1 MLEANGIAFSSES
14 LEILGIQERDLLS
27 SQTLIEESHRR
38 CRKYGVDPGQT
49 RLEQRLPAD
58 VLRQTMQNYAALS
71 SYARILFS
79 DLHQSIQTPDTL
91 FVLTS
96 LSGHIVSLYSSPQMR
111 ERASRYCG
119 LEPGVALTEE
129 SSGTTALS
137 ISLHQRRPAALR
149 ADQHYCSLFHQC
161 YSVAALVDGRDGVSS
176 AGVALFSHVEGRLGE
191 KIALVRCI
199 ARELSRFCQESFA
212 SAGAAW
218 SVPAM
223 PAPAQLG
230 ENVKLTN
237 RQKRVLLL
245 FAEGRSYKQ
254 IARDLGVASVK
265 TVEEHLDA
273 VRNKFSVSTRR
284 QCIHRAAELGLLGAC
299 RFSDQA

>member
-14 LEILGIQERDLLS
+14 QEVLSVHERDLLS
-27 SQTLIEESHRR
+27 NEVLIEDSHRR
-38 CRKYGVDPGQT
+38 CHRLGVDPEQP
-49 RLEQRLPAD
+49 RLEDRLPID
-58 VLRQTMQNYAALS
+58 ELRRTMQAHAGLS
-71 SYARILFS
+71 SYAQILFS
-79 DLHQSIQTPDTL
+79 DLHQNILTPNTL

-96 LSGHIVSLYSSPQMR
+96 LSGHVVSLYSSAQMR
-111 ERASRYCG
+111 ERASRHCG
-119 LEPGVALTEE
+119 LEPGVSLAEE
-129 SSGTTALS
+129 SCGTTALS
-137 ISLHQRRPAALR
+137 ISLQQRGPAALR

-199 ARELSRFCQESFA
+199 ARELSRFCQDSFA
-212 SAGAAW
+212 GAGAGW
-218 SVPAM
+218 GVPTV
-223 PAPAQLG
+223 PTRVPLS
-230 ENVKLTN
+230 ESVKLTN
-237 RQKRVLLL
+237 RQKRVLSL

-254 IARDLGVASVK
+254 IARELGVASVK

-273 VRNKFSVSTRR
+273 VRNKLSVSTRR

-299 RFSDQA
+299 QFTDQV